1 MEIRRERYKP
11 RGDSPSPL
19 HQRKKIQKLLVT
31 LRGSQQ
37 LTWKRGN
44 PITMQDIS
52 LNTMIGPQYLKSWRE
67 KSTQT
72 LLTKDLKNLGIK
84 TSCQSKSKLNSIE
97 TNTLTNNKS
106 RSILFKTLAKMVN
119 LISKTLNSC

>member
-19 HQRKKIQKLLVT
+19 HQRKKNSKT
-31 LRGSQQ
+31 F
-37 LTWKRGN
+37 GN
-44 PITMQDIS
+44 IKGFTAADVEEGQS
-52 LNTMIGPQYLKSWRE
+52 NYYARHFFKYYEKKIGPQYLKSWRE

-84 TSCQSKSKLNSIE
+84 LPANQNQ
-97 TNTLTNNKS
+97 N
-106 RSILFKTLAKMVN
+106 
-119 LISKTLNSC
+119 